1 MLYKDFY
8 ADKLK
13 VKVLGDKKSL
23 GLAAAQ
29 LVSDKIRELLKTKTE
44 INIIFAAAPS
54 QNEFLEELVKDDMI
68 PWELIN
74 AFHMDE
80 YLGLPDGAL
89 QSFGYF
95 LTLRLF
101 DKRPF
106 KSVNLLN
113 GAARDLNEECLRY
126 AKLLLK
132 FPPDIVCMG
141 IGENTHIAF
150 NDPGQADFNDKKL
163 VKVVQLDTACRQQQV
178 NDKCFRQISDVP
190 EFAVTLTIP
199 ALTTAPVICC
209 VVPGNLKATAVCHT
223 LREPVSAAYPSTI
236 LREKHG
242 AVLLLDNDSFSAYK
256 S

>member
-1 MLYKDFY
+1 MEN
-8 ADKLK
+8 LK
-13 VKVLGDKKSL
+13 VQVFGDRKSL
-23 GLAAAQ
+23 GLEAAQ
-29 LVSDKIRELLKTKTE
+29 LVGNKIKKLLNNKDE

-54 QNEFLEELVKDDMI
+54 QNEFLEEFVKDDTI
-68 PWELIN
+68 PWESIN

-89 QSFGYF
+89 QTFGHF
-95 LTLRLF
+95 LTSRLF

-113 GAARDLNEECLRY
+113 GAAQDFNEECVRY

-132 FPPDIVCMG
+132 FPADIVCLG

-150 NDPGQADFNDKKL
+150 NDPGQADFNDREL

-190 EFAVTLTIP
+190 EFAITLTIP
-199 ALTTAPVICC
+199 ALTSAQFISC
-209 VVPGNLKATAVCHT
+209 VVPGRLKATAVCHT
-223 LREPVSAAYPSTI
+223 LRQPVSAAYPSTI

-242 AVLLLDNDSFSAYK
+242 AVLLLDKDGFSAYN